1 MYDKKAAFK
10 PLFCCTF
17 LMYWLNV
24 NASTKSSKI
33 QIIMHNKPLNILIL
47 AAGKGT
53 RMHSN
58 LPKVLHKIGGQA
70 ILRHVIDCAKQLN
83 PIKIVVVSGYGSEQ
97 VQHAFE
103 NDNIIWA
110 EQKEQLGTGHAVQ
123 QALPYLDIDAN
134 TLILLGDVPLVSI
147 AACETLLEQT
157 NNQLIIQ
164 SFMKSD
170 PTGYGRIV
178 RNDQGKVTAI
188 VEQKDATA
196 SQLTI
201 NEVNTGIMA
210 MPTKHLSN
218 WLKRLTNNNAQ
229 QEYYLTDIIGFAVA
243 DKIEVD
249 AVLIDDEFSVTGIN
263 SKLDLALIERI
274 YQQRQA
280 TQLLKIGVTLLD
292 PARIDIRGNL
302 IAARDV
308 EIDVGCIFEGQ
319 VSLGEGVK
327 IGAYC
332 VIKNATIATGTEIA
346 PFTHIVETTIGEN
359 SKIGPYARLRPG
371 TTLGNKTH
379 VGNFVELKNAQVDI
393 GSKINHLS
401 YVGDATIGKQV
412 NIGAGTITC
421 NYDGANKF
429 RTVIED
435 NVFVGSDSQLVAPV
449 TIGKGGTIAAGSTIT
464 KNTPAEALTLCRAR
478 EQKSIAGWKRPVKA
492 KKD

>member
-1 MYDKKAAFK
+1 MAK
-10 PLFCCTF
+10 
-17 LMYWLNV
+17 V
-24 NASTKSSKI
+24 NESSKSSKI
-33 QIIMHNKPLNILIL
+33 QLIMQNKPLNILIL

-58 LPKVLHKIGGQA
+58 RPKVLHEIGGQP
-70 ILRHVIDCAKQLN
+70 ILRHVIKCAKQLN
-83 PIKIVVVSGYGSEQ
+83 PTKIVVVYGFGGEQ
-97 VQHAFE
+97 VKQAFQDE
-103 NDNIIWA
+103 NIIWA

-123 QALPYLDIDAN
+123 QALPHLDGEAN
-134 TLILLGDVPLVSI
+134 TLILLGDVPLVSA
-147 AACETLLEQT
+147 AACEKLLAQADD
-157 NNQLIIQ
+157 QLIIQ
-164 SFMKSD
+164 SFKKQY

-178 RNDQGKVTAI
+178 RNEHGKVNAI
-188 VEQKDATA
+188 VEQKDATT
-196 SQLTI
+196 SQQAI

-218 WLKRLTNNNAQ
+218 WLQRLTNNNAQ
-229 QEYYLTDIIGFAVA
+229 QEYYLTDIVGFAVV
-243 DKIEVD
+243 DKIEVN
-249 AVLIDDEFSVTGIN
+249 AVIIDDEWSVTGIN
-263 SKLDLALIERI
+263 SKQDLAQIERV

-280 TQLLKIGVTLLD
+280 EDLLQKGVTLFD

-302 IAARDV
+302 ETAKDV

-332 VIKNATIATGTEIA
+332 VIKDATIAAGTVIA

-371 TTLGNKTH
+371 TTLGNETH

-401 YVGDATIGKQV
+401 YVGDATVGKQV

-449 TIGKGGTIAAGSTIT
+449 TIGQGGTIAAGSTIT

>member
-1 MYDKKAAFK
+1 MAK
-10 PLFCCTF
+10 
-17 LMYWLNV
+17 V
-24 NASTKSSKI
+24 NESSKSSKI
-33 QIIMHNKPLNILIL
+33 QLIMQNKPLNILIL

-58 LPKVLHKIGGQA
+58 RPKVLHEIGGQP
-70 ILRHVIDCAKQLN
+70 ILRHVIKCAKQLN
-83 PIKIVVVSGYGSEQ
+83 PTKIVVVYGFGGEQ
-97 VQHAFE
+97 VKQAFQDE
-103 NDNIIWA
+103 NIIWA

-123 QALPYLDIDAN
+123 QALPHLDGEAN
-134 TLILLGDVPLVSI
+134 TLILLGDVPLVSA
-147 AACETLLEQT
+147 AACEKLLAQADD
-157 NNQLIIQ
+157 QLIIQ
-164 SFMKSD
+164 SFKKQY

-178 RNDQGKVTAI
+178 RNEHGKVNAI
-188 VEQKDATA
+188 VEQKDATT
-196 SQLTI
+196 SQQAI

-218 WLKRLTNNNAQ
+218 WLQRLTNNNAQ
-229 QEYYLTDIIGFAVA
+229 QEYYLTDIVGFAVV
-243 DKIEVD
+243 DKIEVN
-249 AVLIDDEFSVTGIN
+249 AVIIDDEWSVTGIN
-263 SKLDLALIERI
+263 SKQDLAQIERV

-280 TQLLKIGVTLLD
+280 VDLLQKGVTLFD

-302 IAARDV
+302 ETAKDV

-332 VIKNATIATGTEIA
+332 VIKDATIAAGTVIA

-371 TTLGNKTH
+371 TTLGNETH

-401 YVGDATIGKQV
+401 YVGDATVGKQV

-449 TIGKGGTIAAGSTIT
+449 TIGQGGTIAAGSTIT

>member
-1 MYDKKAAFK
+1 MAK
-10 PLFCCTF
+10 
-17 LMYWLNV
+17 V
-24 NASTKSSKI
+24 NESSKSSKI
-33 QIIMHNKPLNILIL
+33 LLIMQNKPLNILIL

-58 LPKVLHKIGGQA
+58 QPKVLHEIGGQP
-70 ILRHVIDCAKQLN
+70 ILRHVINCAKQLN
-83 PIKIVVVSGYGSEQ
+83 PTKIIVVYGFGGEQ
-97 VQHAFE
+97 VKQAFQDE
-103 NDNIIWA
+103 NIIWA

-123 QALPYLDIDAN
+123 QALPHLDSEAN
-134 TLILLGDVPLVSI
+134 TLILLGDVPLVDT
-147 AACETLLEQT
+147 AACETLIEQAD
-157 NNQLIIQ
+157 NQLIIQ
-164 SFMKSD
+164 SFKKTD

-178 RNDQGKVTAI
+178 RNEHGKVSAI
-188 VEQKDATA
+188 VEQKDATT
-196 SQLTI
+196 SQQAI

-210 MPTKHLSN
+210 MPTNHLSI
-218 WLKRLTNNNAQ
+218 WLQRLTNNNAQ
-229 QEYYLTDIIGFAVA
+229 QEYYLTDIVGFAVA
-243 DKIEVD
+243 DKVEVN
-249 AVLIDDEFSVTGIN
+249 AVTIDDEWSVTGIN
-263 SKLDLALIERI
+263 SKQDLAQIERV

-280 TQLLKIGVTLLD
+280 VDLLQKGVTLFD

-302 IAARDV
+302 ETAKDV

-332 VIKNATIATGTEIA
+332 VIKDATIAAGSVIA

-371 TTLGNKTH
+371 TTLANETH

-421 NYDGANKF
+421 NYDGANKY

-449 TIGKGGTIAAGSTIT
+449 TIGQGGTIAAGSTIT